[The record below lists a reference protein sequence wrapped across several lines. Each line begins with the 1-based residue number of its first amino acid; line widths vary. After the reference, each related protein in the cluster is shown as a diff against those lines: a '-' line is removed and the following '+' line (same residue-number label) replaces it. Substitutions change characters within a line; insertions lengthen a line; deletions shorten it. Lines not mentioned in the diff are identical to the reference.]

1 MATTR
6 YETLEPEDLAR
17 LGSLYDAAW
26 AAVAPGLQHLSAA
39 AMQAARARLAGIM
52 LELTRQQSVHDNLK
66 QRALVI
72 FHYTPHFAAKAQG
85 DGAASDSSLPAVSPA
100 ARTRLPLK

>member
-6 YETLEPEDLAR
+6 IETLEPEDLAR

-26 AAVAPGLQHLSAA
+26 AAVAPSLNHLSVTAI
-39 AMQAARARLAGIM
+39 QAARARLAGIM
-52 LELTRQQSVHDNLK
+52 LELTKQQSVHDNLK

-72 FHYTPHFAAKAQG
+72 FHYTPHLAAKVPLDTAG
-85 DGAASDSSLPAVSPA
+85 SERSSLG
-100 ARTRLPLK
+100 

>member
-6 YETLEPEDLAR
+6 IETLDPEDLAR

-26 AAVAPGLQHLSAA
+26 AAVAPSHNHLSGAA
-39 AMQAARARLAGIM
+39 IQAARARLAAIM
-52 LELTRQQSVHDNLK
+52 LELTRQQSVHENLK

-72 FHYTPHFAAKAQG
+72 FHYPPHLVAKMQLDAALG
-85 DGAASDSSLPAVSPA
+85 ERGL
-100 ARTRLPLK
+100 LG

>member
-6 YETLEPEDLAR
+6 IETLEPEDLAR

-26 AAVAPGLQHLSAA
+26 AAVAPSLNHLSGAA
-39 AMQAARARLAGIM
+39 IQAARARLAAIM
-52 LELTRQQSVHDNLK
+52 LELTKQQSVHDNLK

-72 FHYTPHFAAKAQG
+72 FHYTPHLAAKVQLNA
-85 DGAASDSSLPAVSPA
+85 AVSE
-100 ARTRLPLK
+100 RSLLG